1 MGRRSGVR
9 GRASGRRSPS
19 SAQRRRRYGGS
30 HGDARQLSGDVP
42 GSIFGTGRADNRHVV
57 EQIGEL
63 VFDRAKRWVTLAGRP
78 LRLTITEYRLL
89 RAPSLDAG
97 GVATYQTLMPRIWGE
112 KGGGNMEA
120 LKRAL
125 TKLRRKLGD
134 DARKPRTSSA
144 GAASATACPRQQCV
158 DAGQAH
164 ERSGPGPRVP
174 AALPSADARRVRSS
188 AVVALLELRHEAPG
202 IRRGAAAL
210 RPPPET
216 ADAAE
221 LDMVDHRVPHGLQ
234 PVVIAGPAPLRPEV
248 FRLAQRH
255 VHRENRP
262 RRSGR
267 IG

>member
-1 MGRRSGVR
+1 MGRRSGIR
-9 GRASGRRSPS
+9 GKASGRRSPS
-19 SAQRRRRYGGS
+19 WAQRRRRYGGS

-125 TKLRRKLGD
+125 TKLRRKLSD
-134 DARKPRTSSA
+134 DAKKPRYVIGGCGLGYRMPEAAVRRRGT
-144 GAASATACPRQQCV
+144 GARALGTRATRSCSATFRRRP
-158 DAGQAH
+158 
-164 ERSGPGPRVP
+164 EGPIIRCRRAPRVP
-174 AALPSADARRVRSS
+174 A
-188 AVVALLELRHEAPG
+188 
-202 IRRGAAAL
+202 
-210 RPPPET
+210 
-216 ADAAE
+216 
-221 LDMVDHRVPHGLQ
+221 
-234 PVVIAGPAPLRPEV
+234 
-248 FRLAQRH
+248 
-255 VHRENRP
+255 
-262 RRSGR
+262 
-267 IG
+267 